1 MRYNRC
7 SQIYRQEIKSTMTI
21 RIIPTEFPRGFDLCV
36 GEPETTTTVPVGLLD
51 TETSASVVGWGSGL
65 VAAASP
71 PGLFCNG
78 AAREVGEG
86 AGGGAVVP
94 PAVCSEAGAGTGG
107 GSDSAE
113 VPVLLASSAA
123 FDDIVSAAVELAAL
137 EEVASVGC

>member
-1 MRYNRC
+1 
-7 SQIYRQEIKSTMTI
+7 MTI
-21 RIIPTEFPRGFDLCV
+21 RKSPEEFPRGFDLCV

-71 PGLFCNG
+71 PGLFCTG

-86 AGGGAVVP
+86 GDDGAVVP
-94 PAVCSEAGAGTGG
+94 PAVCSGAGAGCGG

-113 VPVLLASSAA
+113 VLLASPAA

-137 EEVASVGC
+137 EEVASVTC